1 MIVDAKIKMS
11 QKHIYE
17 ILRYTSGV
25 SKYINDEM
33 INRLIEDGSI
43 MSDSMK
49 TLIIVGIPSII
60 IGYMEHIGRTGRLNV
75 KKNNIM
81 SIGSSIRTSSLVT
94 YMTSYK
100 SNTGTKFINQIA
112 KPMMGI
118 RPEAELIY
126 YQCQM
131 ILQNMCILLAINL
144 MKDGYEI
151 NKIVDE
157 ITKKLYSKKK
167 LLKEK

>member
-1 MIVDAKIKMS
+1 
-11 QKHIYE
+11 
-17 ILRYTSGV
+17 
-25 SKYINDEM
+25 
-33 INRLIEDGSI
+33 
-43 MSDSMK
+43 
-49 TLIIVGIPSII
+49 
-60 IGYMEHIGRTGRLNV
+60 
-75 KKNNIM
+75 
-81 SIGSSIRTSSLVT
+81 
-94 YMTSYK
+94 
-100 SNTGTKFINQIA
+100 
-112 KPMMGI
+112 MMGI